1 MQGLAKV
8 LFSAGLLNYT
18 CEHASILTGL
28 AELKKKTC
36 GRLRFCSTVEC
47 LHFVCKDSIQVEQV

>member
-8 LFSAGLLNYT
+8 LFWGGLLNYT

-28 AELKKKTC
+28 AELKKKSC
-36 GRLRFCSTVEC
+36 GRLRFCSTAGC
-47 LHFVCKDSIQVEQV
+47 LHFVQKGNQIEQV